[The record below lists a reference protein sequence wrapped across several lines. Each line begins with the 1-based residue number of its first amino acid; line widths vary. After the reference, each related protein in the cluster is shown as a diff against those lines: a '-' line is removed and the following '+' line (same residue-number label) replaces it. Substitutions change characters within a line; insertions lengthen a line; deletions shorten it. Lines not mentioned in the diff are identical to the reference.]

1 MKALTRKALRDLN
14 NMRAMVFV
22 IALMIVSG
30 VATFIT
36 LLSTL
41 ESLRITQQEYYQEYH
56 FSNIFAS
63 LKRAP
68 NGVAS
73 RIRTIPGINRVETR
87 IFAGA
92 NLEVKGFGETIR
104 GLFISLPDK
113 GQPLLN
119 DLYLRS
125 GHLPAPYSTNEVV
138 VGDAFADAH
147 KLKIGE
153 KMTAVINGRQ
163 KEIKVVGIGLSPE
176 FIYQANPRTVAPDFE
191 RFAIMWMARSALE
204 SAYDMKGAFNNVTA
218 STTYQA
224 NDADIIQQLDRILEP
239 YGGLGATGRKDQSSH
254 FYITEELNQLG
265 QMATI
270 IPAIFLG
277 VAAFLLNVVLGR
289 LIKTQQVQIATLKA
303 FGYRNTEIGWHYIQ
317 IVSVIVVIG
326 LIGGVL
332 FGMYLGKLLAGV
344 YANYYRFPFLRY
356 QLGLGVLLA
365 AAAVSFGSAYLGVIM
380 AVHRAVKMPPAEGM
394 RPDTPKIYKRSL
406 IEKAGFSGLL
416 DQPTKMI
423 LRQLSYHRLKT
434 VFSVFGIGFAAA
446 LVVLG
451 RMSKDSVSYAVEV
464 EFRQSRPYDLSLLFE
479 DATSAHAIMELNRI
493 PGVHYA
499 EGYRTI
505 PVRMRYGHRS
515 YLTSIQAYPGNRKLR
530 ILFDTRQHEVTLPDH
545 GILLTKKLGDILH
558 VKKGDTIRVEILE
571 QSRRVMQL
579 PVTGFMNQYFGLSG
593 YMTLEE
599 LNRVLPEKNL
609 VSGAYLNIDRSSEA
623 RIIHTLQQSPKVG
636 DMISMQKTIQK
647 FYDSTAQ
654 TWLIMAFFVSLF
666 AAATAFSVVYNN
678 ARISLS
684 ERSRDLATLRVLGL
698 TRGEIAYILL
708 GELWIVVFLAI
719 PVGIVLGWA
728 LTAFLVWSLQT
739 DLYRIPMHI
748 TSETIA
754 LAILTV
760 ILSAVLSSLA
770 LRRHLNRLD
779 LIEVLKTRE

>member
-1 MKALTRKALRDLN
+1 
-14 NMRAMVFV
+14 MVLV

-41 ESLRITQQEYYQEYH
+41 ESLRSTQQDYYQEYY

-68 NGVAS
+68 NSVAE
-73 RIRTIPGINRVETR
+73 RIRAIPGINRVETR

-92 NLEVKGFGETIR
+92 NLEVAGFGETIR
-104 GLFISLPDK
+104 GLFISLPDR

-119 DLYLRS
+119 KLYLRS
-125 GHLPAPYSTNEVV
+125 GRLPKPYSTDEVV
-138 VGDAFADAH
+138 MGDAFAEAH
-147 KLKIGE
+147 KLKIGDRL
-153 KMTAVINGRQ
+153 KAVINGRQ

-176 FIYQANPRTVAPDFE
+176 YIFQANPRTVAPDFE
-191 RFAIMWMARSALE
+191 RFAIIWMARSALE

-224 NDADIIQQLDRILEP
+224 NDADIIQQLDQILEP
-239 YGGLGATGRKDQSSH
+239 YGGLGATGRKDQPSH
-254 FYITEELNQLG
+254 FYITEEFNQLG

-317 IVSVIVVIG
+317 IVSVIVIIG

-332 FGMYLGKLLAGV
+332 IGTYLGKLLAGV
-344 YANYYRFPFLRY
+344 YADYYRFPFLRY
-356 QLGLGVLLA
+356 RLGFGVFT
-365 AAAVSFGSAYLGVIM
+365 AAAVISFASAYLGVIM
-380 AVHRAVKMPPAEGM
+380 AVHRAVVLPPAEGM
-394 RPDTPKIYKRSL
+394 RPETPKIYKRSV
-406 IEKAGFSGLL
+406 IEKMGFSGLM

-434 VFSVFGIGFAAA
+434 MFSILGIGFAAA
-446 LVVLG
+446 LVILG
-451 RMSKDSVSYAVEV
+451 RMSEDSVSYAVEV
-464 EFRQSRPYDLSLLFE
+464 EFREARPYNLSVLFE
-479 DATSAHAIMELNRI
+479 DATSAHAIMELSRV
-493 PGVHYA
+493 PGVQYV
-499 EGYRTI
+499 EGYRTV
-505 PVRMRYGHRS
+505 PVRMRFGHRS
-515 YLTSIQAYPGNRKLR
+515 YLTSIQAYPRKRKLR
-530 ILFDTRQHEVTLPDH
+530 ILFDTNQHDVTLPDH
-545 GILLTKKLGDILH
+545 GILLTKKLGEILH
-558 VKKGDTIRVEILE
+558 VNIGDTVRVEILE
-571 QSRRVMQL
+571 QSRRVINM

-593 YMTLEE
+593 YMTMEE
-599 LNRVLPEKNL
+599 MNRVLPEKNL
-609 VSGAYLNIDRSSEA
+609 VSGAYMNIDRSSEA

-636 DMISMQKTIQK
+636 DMISMQKTIEK
-647 FYDSTAQ
+647 FYNSTAQ
-654 TWLIMAFFVSLF
+654 TWLIMAFFVMLF

-708 GELWIVVFLAI
+708 GELWIVVLLAI
-719 PVGIVLGWA
+719 PVGIILGYA

-739 DLYRIPMHI
+739 DLYRIPMNI
-748 TSETIA
+748 TSATYA
-754 LAILTV
+754 LAISTV
-760 ILSAVLSSLA
+760 VISALLSSVA
-770 LRRHLNRLD
+770 LRSHMNRLD